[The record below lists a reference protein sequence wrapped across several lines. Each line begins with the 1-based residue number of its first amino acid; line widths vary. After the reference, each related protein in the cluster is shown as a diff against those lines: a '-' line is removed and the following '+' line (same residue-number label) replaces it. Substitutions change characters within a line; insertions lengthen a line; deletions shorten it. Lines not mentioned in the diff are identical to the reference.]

1 MEKQML
7 NVFFV
12 VDKNFITHFTVSL
25 TSLLENNRDID
36 ISVYVIHDLD
46 DKFAFDN
53 IISFCKSKYNVI
65 LNIIE
70 IDNSIFDNLPIT
82 DNISKASYFRLLL
95 ADILPQNVLSG
106 LYIDCDTIVTGSLK
120 DLLEISFFDQGDK
133 NKEYSLLA
141 VSDANGAKEVLRLN
155 ELGVDSKFYFNAGVL
170 FINLE
175 KWRSDAVSKKIM
187 IVAEQYKDH
196 LKWHDQ
202 DVLNI
207 FFVNKSGKL
216 DAGYNGFAS
225 KLLPKMPVILHFNGS
240 SKPWHYFNEGPYK
253 SIYWKYL
260 KMTPFKN
267 ERFEEITINNRIR
280 KIKNIVKKHLNIQS

>member
-1 MEKQML
+1 MEKNVL
-7 NVFFV
+7 NVFYV

-25 TSLLENNRDID
+25 TSLLENNRNLHT
-36 ISVYVIHDLD
+36 SVYVIHDLD
-46 DKFAFDN
+46 DKSVFDN
-53 IISFCKSKYNVI
+53 IISFCKKKYNVI

-106 LYIDCDTIVTGSLK
+106 LYIDCDTIVTGSLQ
-120 DLLEISFFDQGDK
+120 DLLEISFFDLGNQ
-133 NKEYSLLA
+133 NKEYSVLA

-170 FINLE
+170 FINLK
-175 KWRSDAVSKKIM
+175 KWRNDGVSKKIIAM
-187 IVAEQYKDH
+187 AEQYKDH

-207 FFVNKSGKL
+207 FFVNKSGIL

-225 KLLPKMPVILHFNGS
+225 KLLPQMPIILHFNGS
-240 SKPWHYFNEGPYK
+240 SKPWHYFNDGPYK

-267 ERFEEITINNRIR
+267 EKFEEITINNRIR
-280 KIKNIVKKHLNIQS
+280 RLKNIVKKRLNIQS